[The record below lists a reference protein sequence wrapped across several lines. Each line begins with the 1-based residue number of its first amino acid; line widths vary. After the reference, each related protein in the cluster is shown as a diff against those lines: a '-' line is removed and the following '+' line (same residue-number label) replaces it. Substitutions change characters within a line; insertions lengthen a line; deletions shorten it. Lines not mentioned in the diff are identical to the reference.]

1 MARRSGAV
9 PRLGSVRALL
19 VPVKSF
25 ARAKVRLAGALGS
38 AERRAL
44 AMDLAARVLGAA
56 SGIPAF
62 VACDDLDVA
71 DWARTRGADVLWTP
85 GLGLSGA
92 VAAGVQRLAGLGV
105 ALAIVSHADLPLVTS
120 FAGIGEEH
128 RVTLVPDRRLDGT
141 NVACVPTTSGFRFAY
156 GPASFSRHRAEA
168 VRLGLGPTVVYDW
181 RLACDCDVPEDLV
194 LLG

>member
-1 MARRSGAV
+1 MH
-9 PRLGSVRALL
+9 ALL

-44 AMDLAARVLGAA
+44 AEDLASRVLRA
-56 SGIPAF
+56 SSGMPAF
-62 VACDDLDVA
+62 VACDDPEVA
-71 DWARTRGADVLWTP
+71 DWARAHGADVLWTP

-92 VAAGVQRLAGLGV
+92 VAAGVERLADLGFD
-105 ALAIVSHADLPLVTS
+105 LAVVSHADLPLVTS
-120 FAGIGEEH
+120 LDGIGVQN

-141 NVACVPTTSGFRFAY
+141 NVACVPTRSGFRFAY
-156 GPASFSRHRAEA
+156 GPASFQRHCAEA
-168 VRLGLGPTVVYDW
+168 RRLGLGPSVVYDW
-181 RLACDCDVPEDLV
+181 RLACDCDVPDDLV

>member
-1 MARRSGAV
+1 ML
-9 PRLGSVRALL
+9 PRLWPVRALL

-44 AMDLAARVLGAA
+44 AEDLASRVLRAS

-62 VACDDLDVA
+62 VACDDIEVA
-71 DWARTRGADVLWTP
+71 DWARSHGAEVLWTP

-92 VAAGVQRLAGLGV
+92 VSAGVQRLADLGFD
-105 ALAIVSHADLPLVTS
+105 LAIVSHADLPLVAS
-120 FAGIGEEH
+120 FAGIGEND

-141 NVACVPTTSGFRFAY
+141 NVACVPTAAGFRFTY

-168 VRLGLGPTVVYDW
+168 RRLGLGPSVVYDW

-194 LLG
+194 LLA